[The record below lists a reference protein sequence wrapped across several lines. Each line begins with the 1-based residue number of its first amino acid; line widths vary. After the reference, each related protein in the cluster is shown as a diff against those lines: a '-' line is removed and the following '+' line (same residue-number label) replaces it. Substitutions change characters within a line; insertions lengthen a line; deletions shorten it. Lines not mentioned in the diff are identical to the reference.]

1 VAVESSRSCIVL
13 MSVASPS
20 TCPLTSYNWTSTVSC
35 APAIVSANTKTP
47 KRRKT
52 DDNRGMVVT
61 TRSMECCYQVLIRSY
76 QATVVNCNQQ
86 VEAVKDWMSDCM
98 EKQNLLVVEICGVLG
113 RLHSSQGLA
122 RSNYNAKLNYSAK
135 HETILLA
142 TSAKDRWN

>member
-1 VAVESSRSCIVL
+1 MHRPNVSSKSINL
-13 MSVASPS
+13 SPS
-20 TCPLTSYNWTSTVSC
+20 CNWASTMSC
-35 APAIVSANTKTP
+35 APAIVSANT

-86 VEAVKDWMSDCM
+86 VEPVKDWMSIAWRNR
-98 EKQNLLVVEICGVLG
+98 NLLVVEICRVLG

-122 RSNYNAKLNYSAK
+122 RSNNNAKLNYSTK
-135 HETILLA
+135 YETILLA
-142 TSAKDRWN
+142 TSAKDGWN